1 MICTCPAAT
10 ALTTITAVTCP
21 ENFGQIQKIAF
32 QRLVASGVKN
42 SFTSVTPIGTLA
54 SWTALKSAADSTKVV
69 ISPYINAPTVEAGEA
84 RTFGGGNDTLGGIE
98 EILGAS
104 PTTFSAV
111 LRKMPAATIRDLKK
125 LMCEADA
132 GNLGVYLFDENG
144 MIGAIQDSSV
154 LTTYYP
160 IPVRSLFVGD
170 KSLGGFE
177 APDSNAISWSFLPN
191 WSDYLAKVAPTD
203 FNPLTDL

>member
-10 ALTTITAVTCP
+10 ALTDITAVTCP

-42 SFTSVTPIGTLA
+42 KFTTTNPIDTLA
-54 SWTALKSAADSTKVV
+54 SWTTLKAAADSTKVV

-98 EILGAS
+98 EILGAN
-104 PTTFSAV
+104 PTSFSAV

-144 MIGAIQDSSV
+144 MIGAIQDATTP
-154 LTTYYP
+154 TTYYP

-177 APDSNAISWSFLPN
+177 APDTNAISWSFLPD
-191 WSDYLAKVAPTD
+191 WSDYLAKVAPSD

>member
-10 ALTTITAVTCP
+10 ALTDITAVTCP

-42 SFTSVTPIGTLA
+42 KFTTTNPIDTLA
-54 SWTALKSAADSTKVV
+54 SWTTFKAAADSTKIVV
-69 ISPYINAPTVEAGEA
+69 SPYINAPTVEAGEA

-98 EILGAS
+98 EILGAN
-104 PTTFSAV
+104 PTSFSAV

-144 MIGAIQDSSV
+144 MIGALQDATTP
-154 LTTYYP
+154 TTYYP

-177 APDSNAISWSFLPN
+177 APDANTISWSFLPD
-191 WSDYLAKVAPTD
+191 WSDYLAKVAPSD

>member
-10 ALTTITAVTCP
+10 ALTDITAVTCP

-42 SFTSVTPIGTLA
+42 KFTTTNPIDTLA
-54 SWTALKSAADSTKVV
+54 SWTTFKSANDSTKIVV
-69 ISPYINAPTVEAGEA
+69 SPYINAPTVEAGEA

-98 EILGAS
+98 EILGAN
-104 PTTFSAV
+104 PTSFSAV

-144 MIGAIQDSSV
+144 MIGAIQDATT

-177 APDSNAISWSFLPN
+177 APDTNAISWSFLPD
-191 WSDYLAKVAPTD
+191 WSDYLAKVAPSD

>member
-10 ALTTITAVTCP
+10 SLKDITAVTCP

-42 SFTSVTPIGTLA
+42 SFTLGSDIKLLA
-54 SWTALKSAADSTKVV
+54 SWTALKSAADSTKVIV
-69 ISPYINAPTVEAGEA
+69 SPYVNAPTTEAGEA
-84 RTFGGGNDTLGGIE
+84 RTFGGGNETLGGIE
-98 EILGAS
+98 EILGS
-104 PTTFSAV
+104 NPTSFSAV
-111 LRKMPAATIRDLKK
+111 LRKMPAATIRDLKA
-125 LMCEADA
+125 LMCED

-144 MIGAIQDSSV
+144 AIGAIQDASV
-154 LTTYYP
+154 ATTFYP
-160 IPVRSLFVGD
+160 IPIRAFFVGD

-177 APDSNAISWSFLPN
+177 APDSNVISWQFMPD
-191 WSDYLAKVAPTD
+191 WSDYLVKVAPTD

>member
-42 SFTSVTPIGTLA
+42 AFTTTNKIDVLA
-54 SWTALKSAADSTKVV
+54 SWTTFKSANDSTKVV

-98 EILGAS
+98 EILGAN
-104 PTTFSAV
+104 PTSFSAV

-144 MIGAIQDSSV
+144 MIGAIQDATTP
-154 LTTYYP
+154 TTYYP

-177 APDSNAISWSFLPN
+177 APDTNAISWSFLPN

>member
-21 ENFGQIQKIAF
+21 ENFGQIQKVAF

-42 SFTSVTPIGTLA
+42 AFTTLNDIKLLA
-54 SWTALKSAADSTKVV
+54 SWTTLKAAADSTKVV

-98 EILGAS
+98 EILGAN
-104 PTTFSAV
+104 PTSFSAV
-111 LRKMPAATIRDLKK
+111 LRKMPATTIRDLKK

-144 MIGAIQDSSV
+144 MIGAIQDGATP
-154 LTTYYP
+154 TTYYP

-177 APDSNAISWSFLPN
+177 APDSNTISWSFLPD

>member
-98 EILGAS
+98 EILGAN

-111 LRKMPAATIRDLKK
+111 LRKMPAVTIRDLKK

-144 MIGAIQDSSV
+144 MIGAIQDGTTP
-154 LTTYYP
+154 TTYYP

-177 APDSNAISWSFLPN
+177 APDTNAISWSFLPD
-191 WSDYLAKVAPTD
+191 WSDYLAKVAPSD

>member
-10 ALTTITAVTCP
+10 ALTDITAVTCP

-42 SFTSVTPIGTLA
+42 KFTTTNPIDTLA
-54 SWTALKSAADSTKVV
+54 SWTTLKAAADSTKVV

-98 EILGAS
+98 EILGAN
-104 PTTFSAV
+104 PTSFSAV

-144 MIGAIQDSSV
+144 MIGAIQDGSTP
-154 LTTYYP
+154 TTYYP

-177 APDSNAISWSFLPN
+177 APDTNTISWSFLPD

>member
-32 QRLVASGVKN
+32 QRLVTSGVKN
-42 SFTSVTPIGTLA
+42 AFTTTNPIDTLA
-54 SWTALKSAADSTKVV
+54 SWTTFKAAADSTKIVV
-69 ISPYINAPTVEAGEA
+69 SPYINAPTVEAGEA

-98 EILGAS
+98 EILGAN
-104 PTTFSAV
+104 PTSFSAV
-111 LRKMPAATIRDLKK
+111 LRKMPAVTIRDLKK

-144 MIGAIQDSSV
+144 MIGAIQDSAV

-177 APDSNAISWSFLPN
+177 APDSNSISWSFLPD
-191 WSDYLAKVAPTD
+191 WSDYLAKIAPSD

>member
-1 MICTCPAAT
+1 
-10 ALTTITAVTCP
+10 
-21 ENFGQIQKIAF
+21 
-32 QRLVASGVKN
+32 
-42 SFTSVTPIGTLA
+42 
-54 SWTALKSAADSTKVV
+54 
-69 ISPYINAPTVEAGEA
+69 
-84 RTFGGGNDTLGGIE
+84 
-98 EILGAS
+98 
-104 PTTFSAV
+104 
-111 LRKMPAATIRDLKK
+111 MPAETIRDLKK

-144 MIGAIQDSSV
+144 MIGAIQDGATP
-154 LTTYYP
+154 TTYYP

-177 APDSNAISWSFLPN
+177 APDSNTISWSFLPD

>member
-42 SFTSVTPIGTLA
+42 AFTTTNKIDVLA
-54 SWTALKSAADSTKVV
+54 SWTTFKSANDSTKIVV
-69 ISPYINAPTVEAGEA
+69 SPYINAPTVEAGEA

-98 EILGAS
+98 EILGAN
-104 PTTFSAV
+104 PTSFSAV

-144 MIGAIQDSSV
+144 MIGAIQDGTTP
-154 LTTYYP
+154 TTYYP

-177 APDSNAISWSFLPN
+177 APDSNTISWSFLPN

>member
-21 ENFGQIQKIAF
+21 ENFGQIQKLAF
-32 QRLVASGVKN
+32 QRLVTSGVKN
-42 SFTSVTPIGTLA
+42 AFTTTNPIDTLA
-54 SWTALKSAADSTKVV
+54 SWTTFKAANDSTKIV

-84 RTFGGGNDTLGGIE
+84 RTYGGGNDTLGGIE

-111 LRKMPAATIRDLKK
+111 LRKMPATTIRDLKK

-177 APDSNAISWSFLPN
+177 APDSNAISWSFLPD
-191 WSDYLAKVAPTD
+191 WSDYLSKIAPSD

>member
-10 ALTTITAVTCP
+10 ALTDITAVTCP
-21 ENFGQIQKIAF
+21 ENFRQIQKIAF

-42 SFTSVTPIGTLA
+42 AFTTTNKIDVLA
-54 SWTALKSAADSTKVV
+54 SWTTFKSANDSTKIVV
-69 ISPYINAPTVEAGEA
+69 SPYINAPTVEAGEA

-98 EILGAS
+98 EILGAN
-104 PTTFSAV
+104 PTSFSAV
-111 LRKMPAATIRDLKK
+111 LRKMPAETIRDLKK

-144 MIGAIQDSSV
+144 MIGAIQDATTP
-154 LTTYYP
+154 TTYYP

-177 APDSNAISWSFLPN
+177 APDTNAISWSFLPD
-191 WSDYLAKVAPTD
+191 WSDYLAKVAPSD

>member
-21 ENFGQIQKIAF
+21 ENFGQIQKVAF

-42 SFTSVTPIGTLA
+42 AFTTLNDIKLLA
-54 SWTALKSAADSTKVV
+54 SWTTLKAAADSTKVV

-98 EILGAS
+98 EILGAN
-104 PTTFSAV
+104 PTSFSAV
-111 LRKMPAATIRDLKK
+111 LRKMPATTIRDLKK

-144 MIGAIQDSSV
+144 MIGALQDGSTP
-154 LTTYYP
+154 TTYYP

-177 APDSNAISWSFLPN
+177 APDSNTISWSFLPD
-191 WSDYLAKVAPTD
+191 WSDYLTKVAPTD

>member
-10 ALTTITAVTCP
+10 ALTDITAVTCP

-42 SFTSVTPIGTLA
+42 KFTTTNPIDTLA
-54 SWTALKSAADSTKVV
+54 SWTTLKAAADSTKVV

-98 EILGAS
+98 EILGAN
-104 PTTFSAV
+104 PTSFSAV

-144 MIGAIQDSSV
+144 MIGAIQDATTP
-154 LTTYYP
+154 TTYYP

-177 APDSNAISWSFLPN
+177 APDTNVISWSFLPD
-191 WSDYLAKVAPTD
+191 WSDYLAKVAPSD

>member
-42 SFTSVTPIGTLA
+42 SFTTVNDIKLLA
-54 SWTALKSAADSTKVV
+54 SWTALKSAADSTKIVV
-69 ISPYINAPTVEAGEA
+69 SPYINAPTVEAGEA

-98 EILGAS
+98 EILGAN

-111 LRKMPAATIRDLKK
+111 LRKMPAVTIRDLKK

-144 MIGAIQDSSV
+144 MIGAIQDGTTP
-154 LTTYYP
+154 TTYYP

-170 KSLGGFE
+170 KSLGGLE
-177 APDSNAISWSFLPN
+177 APDSNTISWSFLPD

>member
-21 ENFGQIQKIAF
+21 ENFGQIQKVAF

-42 SFTSVTPIGTLA
+42 AFTTTNKIDVLA
-54 SWTALKSAADSTKVV
+54 SWTTFKSANDSTKIVV
-69 ISPYINAPTVEAGEA
+69 SPYINAPTVEAGEA

-98 EILGAS
+98 EILGAN
-104 PTTFSAV
+104 PTSFSAV

-144 MIGAIQDSSV
+144 MIGAIQDGTTP
-154 LTTYYP
+154 TTYYP

-177 APDSNAISWSFLPN
+177 APDSNTISWSFLPD

>member
-10 ALTTITAVTCP
+10 ALTDITAVTCP

-42 SFTSVTPIGTLA
+42 AFTTTNKIDVLA
-54 SWTALKSAADSTKVV
+54 SWTTFKSANDSTKIVV
-69 ISPYINAPTVEAGEA
+69 SPYINAPTVEAGEA

-98 EILGAS
+98 EILGAN
-104 PTTFSAV
+104 PTSFSAV

-144 MIGAIQDSSV
+144 MIGAIQDATTP
-154 LTTYYP
+154 TTYYP

-177 APDSNAISWSFLPN
+177 APDTNAISWSFLPD

>member
-21 ENFGQIQKIAF
+21 ENFGQIQKVAF

-42 SFTSVTPIGTLA
+42 AFTTLNDIKLLA
-54 SWTALKSAADSTKVV
+54 SWTTLKAAADSTKVV
-69 ISPYINAPTVEAGEA
+69 VSPYINAPTVEAGEA

-98 EILGAS
+98 EILGAN
-104 PTTFSAV
+104 PTSFSAV

-144 MIGAIQDSSV
+144 MIGAIQDGSTP
-154 LTTYYP
+154 TTYYP

-177 APDSNAISWSFLPN
+177 APDSNTISWSFLPD

>member
-10 ALTTITAVTCP
+10 ALTDITAVTCP

-32 QRLVASGVKN
+32 QRLVANGVKN
-42 SFTSVTPIGTLA
+42 AFTTLAPIDTLA

-84 RTFGGGNDTLGGIE
+84 RTFGGGNDTLGGVE
-98 EILGAS
+98 EILGAN
-104 PTTFSAV
+104 PTTFNAV
-111 LRKMPAATIRDLKK
+111 LRKMPSATVRNLKM
-125 LMCEADA
+125 LMCEAEA

-144 MIGAIQDSSV
+144 MIGAIQDD
-154 LTTYYP
+154 TTPTTHYP
-160 IPVRSLFVGD
+160 IPIRSLFVGD

-177 APDSNAISWSFLPN
+177 SPDTNVISWSFMSG
-191 WSDYLAKVAPTD
+191 WSDYLAKVAPKD

>member
-42 SFTSVTPIGTLA
+42 AFTTLNDIKLLA
-54 SWTALKSAADSTKVV
+54 SWTTLKAAADSTKVV

-98 EILGAS
+98 EILGAN

-111 LRKMPAATIRDLKK
+111 LRKMPAVTIRDLKK

-144 MIGAIQDSSV
+144 MIGAIQDGSTP
-154 LTTYYP
+154 TTYYP

-177 APDSNAISWSFLPN
+177 APDTNTISWSFLPD

>member
-42 SFTSVTPIGTLA
+42 AFTTLNDIKLLA
-54 SWTALKSAADSTKVV
+54 SWTTLKAAADSTKIVV
-69 ISPYINAPTVEAGEA
+69 SPYINAPTVEAGEA

-98 EILGAS
+98 EILGAN
-104 PTTFSAV
+104 PTSFSAV

-144 MIGAIQDSSV
+144 MIGAIQDGSTP
-154 LTTYYP
+154 TTYYP

-177 APDSNAISWSFLPN
+177 APDSNTISWSFLPD

>member
-21 ENFGQIQKIAF
+21 ENFGQIQKVAF
-32 QRLVASGVKN
+32 QRLTASGVKN
-42 SFTSVTPIGTLA
+42 AFTTTNPINTLA
-54 SWTALKSAADSTKVV
+54 SWSTFKAAADSTKIV

-98 EILGAS
+98 EILGAN
-104 PTTFSAV
+104 PTSFSAV
-111 LRKMPAATIRDLKK
+111 LRKMPAVTIRDLKK

-144 MIGAIQDSSV
+144 MIGALQDSSV

-177 APDSNAISWSFLPN
+177 APDSNSISWSFLPN
-191 WSDYLAKVAPTD
+191 WSDYLAKVAPSD

>member
-21 ENFGQIQKIAF
+21 ENFGQIQKVAF
-32 QRLVASGVKN
+32 QRLTASGVKN
-42 SFTSVTPIGTLA
+42 AFTTTNPITTLA
-54 SWTALKSAADSTKVV
+54 SWTTFKAAADSTKIVV
-69 ISPYINAPTVEAGEA
+69 SPYINAPTVEAGEA

-104 PTTFSAV
+104 PTSFSAV
-111 LRKMPAATIRDLKK
+111 LRKMPSATIRDLKK

-144 MIGAIQDSSV
+144 MIGAIQDSAV

-177 APDSNAISWSFLPN
+177 APDSNSISWSFLPD
-191 WSDYLAKVAPTD
+191 WSDYLAKVAPSD

>member
-21 ENFGQIQKIAF
+21 ENFGQIQKVAF
-32 QRLVASGVKN
+32 QRLTASGVKN
-42 SFTSVTPIGTLA
+42 AFTTTNPIATLA
-54 SWTALKSAADSTKVV
+54 SWTTFKAAADSTKIVV
-69 ISPYINAPTVEAGEA
+69 SPYINAPTVEAGEA

-104 PTTFSAV
+104 PTSFSAV
-111 LRKMPAATIRDLKK
+111 LRKMPSATIRDLKK

-144 MIGAIQDSSV
+144 MIGAIQDSAV

-177 APDSNAISWSFLPN
+177 APDSNAISWSFLPD
-191 WSDYLAKVAPTD
+191 WSDYLAKVAPSD

>member
-10 ALTTITAVTCP
+10 ALTDITAVTCP

-42 SFTSVTPIGTLA
+42 AFTTTNKIDVLA
-54 SWTALKSAADSTKVV
+54 SWTTFKSANDSTKIVV
-69 ISPYINAPTVEAGEA
+69 SPYINAPTVEAGEA

-98 EILGAS
+98 EILGAN
-104 PTTFSAV
+104 PTSFSAV

-177 APDSNAISWSFLPN
+177 APDTNAISWSFLPD
-191 WSDYLAKVAPTD
+191 WSDYLAKVAPSD

>member
-10 ALTTITAVTCP
+10 ALTDITAVTCP

-42 SFTSVTPIGTLA
+42 SFTTLAPIDTLA

-69 ISPYINAPTVEAGEA
+69 VSPYINAPTVEAGEA

-98 EILGAS
+98 EILGAN

-111 LRKMPAATIRDLKK
+111 LRKMPSATVRDLKK

-144 MIGAIQDSSV
+144 MIGAIQDGTTP
-154 LTTYYP
+154 TTYYP

-177 APDSNAISWSFLPN
+177 APDTNAISWSFLPD
-191 WSDYLAKVAPTD
+191 WSDYLAKVAPKD

>member
-10 ALTTITAVTCP
+10 SLKDITAVTCP

-42 SFTSVTPIGTLA
+42 SFTLGSDIKLLA
-54 SWTALKSAADSTKVV
+54 SWTALKSAADSTTV
-69 ISPYINAPTVEAGEA
+69 IVSPYVNAPTTEAGEA
-84 RTFGGGNDTLGGIE
+84 RTFGGGNETLGGIE
-98 EILGAS
+98 EILGS
-104 PTTFSAV
+104 NPTSFSAV
-111 LRKMPAATIRDLKK
+111 LRKMPAATIRDLKA
-125 LMCEADA
+125 LMCED

-144 MIGAIQDSSV
+144 AIGAIQDASV
-154 LTTYYP
+154 ATTFYP
-160 IPVRSLFVGD
+160 IPIRAFFVGD

-177 APDSNAISWSFLPN
+177 APDSNVISWQFMPD
-191 WSDYLAKVAPTD
+191 WSDYLVKVAPTD

>member
-42 SFTSVTPIGTLA
+42 AFTTLNDIKLLA
-54 SWTALKSAADSTKVV
+54 SWTTLKAAADSTKVV

-98 EILGAS
+98 EILGAN
-104 PTTFSAV
+104 PTSFSAV

-144 MIGAIQDSSV
+144 MIGAIQDGSTP
-154 LTTYYP
+154 TTYYP

-177 APDSNAISWSFLPN
+177 APDSNTISWSFLPD
-191 WSDYLAKVAPTD
+191 WSDYLTKVAPTD

>member
-42 SFTSVTPIGTLA
+42 AFTTLNDIKLLA
-54 SWTALKSAADSTKVV
+54 SWTTLKAAADSTKIVV
-69 ISPYINAPTVEAGEA
+69 SPYINAPTVEAGEA

-98 EILGAS
+98 EILGAN
-104 PTTFSAV
+104 PTSFSAV

-144 MIGAIQDSSV
+144 MIGAIQDGATP
-154 LTTYYP
+154 TTYYP

-177 APDSNAISWSFLPN
+177 APDSNTISWSFLPD

>member
-21 ENFGQIQKIAF
+21 ENFGQIQKVAF
-32 QRLVASGVKN
+32 QRLVTSGVKN
-42 SFTSVTPIGTLA
+42 SFTTTNDIKLLA
-54 SWTALKSAADSTKVV
+54 SWTTFKAAADSTKIVV
-69 ISPYINAPTVEAGEA
+69 SPYINAPTVEAGEA

-98 EILGAS
+98 EILGAN
-104 PTTFSAV
+104 PTSFSAV

-177 APDSNAISWSFLPN
+177 APDSNSISWSFLPD